1 MTDQDLQSSRNLW
14 GQASE
19 RPCAVDKMNAR
30 QAVNE
35 ELFSRGLT

>member
-1 MTDQDLQSSRNLW
+1 MTDRDLQSSWNLW

-19 RPCAVDKMNAR
+19 QPFAADNVNAR

-35 ELFSRGLT
+35 EPFHRGLT